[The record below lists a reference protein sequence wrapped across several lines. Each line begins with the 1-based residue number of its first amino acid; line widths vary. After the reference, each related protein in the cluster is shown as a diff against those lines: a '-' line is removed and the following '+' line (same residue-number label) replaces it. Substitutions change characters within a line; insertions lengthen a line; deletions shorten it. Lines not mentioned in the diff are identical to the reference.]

1 MIDPTLLTGFTALIE
16 RACNHTLTY
25 DPATQRKLA
34 RMAGQ
39 VLAVESTM
47 PALTFYI
54 APQADGT
61 LMLMNHFDGAVTTRI
76 RGRLPD
82 LMSLLFSHGQSTS
95 LSQHNVDVIG
105 STSLLIDLQALFQ
118 TLDIDWEDALEARF
132 GNLVSHPVAQ
142 GLRQAA
148 NFMRQRGATA
158 QRLTAEYLTEE
169 LRVIPSRPEL
179 EDYSQQVDQL
189 RLAKDRAEATL
200 KHLQQRLA
208 RFLQPT
214 PHSDQ

>member
-1 MIDPTLLTGFTALIE
+1 MIDPTLVTGFTALIE
-16 RACNHTLTY
+16 QACNRTLAY

-39 VLAVESTM
+39 ILAVESTV
-47 PALTFYI
+47 PALSFYI

-61 LMLMNHFDGAVTTRI
+61 LTLMNHFDGAVTTRI

-95 LSQHNVDVIG
+95 LSPHNIDVIG

-118 TLDIDWEDALEARF
+118 TIDIDWEDAIEARF
-132 GNLVSHPVAQ
+132 GNLISHPLAQ
-142 GLRQAA
+142 GIRQATR
-148 NFMRQRGATA
+148 FMQQRGATA

-179 EDYSQQVDQL
+179 EDYYQQVDQL

-200 KHLQQRLA
+200 QHLQQRLA
-208 RFLQPT
+208 PFIQQP
-214 PHSDQ
+214 PSSDQ